1 MVDSTFNPLT
11 CVEIDTAATQVGCG
25 FALRI
30 LVLLLPVVGSGP
42 FTTETCFTTRGCA
55 KMVSIFQVKATKD
68 RPWVDQAEL
77 IGEVPMGVKKQA
89 STGTVK
95 CIVDGLVQVQNESA
109 E

>member
-1 MVDSTFNPLT
+1 
-11 CVEIDTAATQVGCG
+11 
-25 FALRI
+25 
-30 LVLLLPVVGSGP
+30 
-42 FTTETCFTTRGCA
+42 
-55 KMVSIFQVKATKD
+55 MVSIFQGKATKD